1 MRFYWL
7 TLGVL
12 AVWRTT
18 HFLHAEDGPA
28 DLSLR
33 LRKLAGFGIWGR
45 ALDCFYCLSVWVAIP
60 FAIWIGDG
68 MKETLCLWPALSAGA
83 ILLERITSPE
93 RHTPA
98 AVYTE
103 NGEEE
108 YVLRQQQNTVSTRNF
123 D

>member
-12 AVWRTT
+12 AVWRAT

-68 MKETLCLWPALSAGA
+68 VKETLCLWPALSAGA
-83 ILLERITSPE
+83 ILLERLTARAESVPRAMYFE
-93 RHTPA
+93 HGGD
-98 AVYTE
+98 E
-103 NGEEE
+103 DEL
-108 YVLRQQQNTVSTRNF
+108 LRQKTGDVAR
-123 D
+123 

>member
-45 ALDCFYCLSVWVAIP
+45 VLDCFYCLSVWVSIP
-60 FAIWIGDG
+60 FAVWIGNG
-68 MKETLCLWPALSAGA
+68 VKETLCLWPALSAGA
-83 ILLERITSPE
+83 ILLERLTARAEPVVPRALYFE
-93 RHTPA
+93 HGGD
-98 AVYTE
+98 E
-103 NGEEE
+103 DEL
-108 YVLRQQQNTVSTRNF
+108 LRQKTGDVAR
-123 D
+123 

>member
-12 AVWRTT
+12 AVWRIT

-45 ALDCFYCLSVWVAIP
+45 VLDCFYCLSVWVAIP
-60 FAIWIGDG
+60 FAIWMGDG
-68 MKETLCLWPALSAGA
+68 VRETLCLWPALSAGA
-83 ILLERITSPE
+83 ILLERVTAPADSVPRAMYFEHGGE
-93 RHTPA
+93 RK
-98 AVYTE
+98 
-103 NGEEE
+103 
-108 YVLRQQQNTVSTRNF
+108 
-123 D
+123 